1 MTAPHLDDYAPIVG
15 PERIAILRR
24 LARRLEGLR
33 LVVVNSTRVGGGV
46 AEMLARHVPLLEEL
60 GIRTR
65 WEVIEG
71 TPAFFEATKTIH
83 NALQGA
89 PRELTPAL
97 EAAYLEANRTN
108 AERLDLDADVV
119 VIHDPQPAA
128 LVDYAPRGCPW
139 IWRCHID
146 ASRPH
151 RSVWRFLRR
160 FVSRYD
166 ASVFSMPA
174 FAQNLP
180 HPQYLNAPSID
191 PLAPKNR
198 GMDDDEVDRVLARF
212 GLDRARPLIV
222 QVSRFDRFKD
232 PVGVIRAFRMV
243 RRRDDCRLVLA
254 GGSADDDPEGS
265 QVLREVHDEA
275 GGDPDITILNLPP
288 DADREINALQR
299 AATVIVQKSTREG
312 FGLTVTEGLW
322 KGRPVVGGAVGGIKV
337 QIYDHMTGFLVHSV
351 EGLAYRVRYI
361 LNRPGLAQEMGARGR
376 ELVRHHFL
384 LTRDLRDWLTLFLQV
399 TDRGKD
405 VATSR

>member
-1 MTAPHLDDYAPIVG
+1 MTAPRLDDYAALVG
-15 PERIAILRR
+15 AERIAVLRR

-46 AEMLARHVPLLEEL
+46 AEMLNRHVPLFEEL

-65 WEVIEG
+65 WEVVEG
-71 TPAFFEATKTIH
+71 APEFFEATKTIH
-83 NALQGA
+83 NGLQGA
-89 PRELTPAL
+89 TRELTPAL
-97 EAAYLEANRTN
+97 QAAYLEANRKN
-108 AERLDLDADVV
+108 ALRLDLDADVV

-128 LVDYAPRGCPW
+128 MIDYAERACPW

-151 RSVWRFLRR
+151 RSIWRFLRK
-160 FVSRYD
+160 FVGSYD

-180 HPQYLNAPSID
+180 HPQYLIAPSID

-198 GMDDDEVDRVLARF
+198 DMDDADVDRVLARF
-212 GLDRARPLIV
+212 GLDRSRPLIV

-243 RRRDDCRLVLA
+243 RRRDDCRLVLV
-254 GGSADDDPEGS
+254 GGTADDDPEGT

-275 GGDPDITILNLPP
+275 GNDPDITILNIPP
-288 DADREINALQR
+288 DSDREINALQR
-299 AATVIVQKSTREG
+299 ASTVIVQKSTKEG

-322 KGRPVVGGAVGGIKV
+322 KGRPVIGGAVGGIRV
-337 QIYDHMTGFLVHSV
+337 QVYDHMTGFLVHSV
-351 EGLAYRVRYI
+351 EGLAYRLRYV
-361 LNRPGLAQEMGARGR
+361 LNRPGLAGAMGERGR

-384 LTRDLRDWLTLFLQV
+384 LTRHLRDWLTLFLQV
-399 TDRGKD
+399 TGRGPTD
-405 VATSR
+405 